1 MLDNQI
7 GEEGGGAPGGYFFL
21 FIIVYIKEG
30 VKPGPSLLMKDIYK
44 W

>member
-7 GEEGGGAPGGYFFL
+7 GEEGGGIFSL
-21 FIIVYIKEG
+21 FILVYIKEG
-30 VKPGPSLLMKDIYK
+30 VKPELSLLMKDIYK